1 MLSADGQMRMP
12 LPERPPF
19 PPPSVCTQP
28 AFPPELGADL
38 GPEVLA
44 VWAFLHSFGDILGLS
59 SASVEEILAA
69 VALGKRRYPIF
80 HLYT

>member
-1 MLSADGQMRMP
+1 M
-12 LPERPPF
+12 
-19 PPPSVCTQP
+19 
-28 AFPPELGADL
+28 
-38 GPEVLA
+38 LA